1 MEEQDTNAE
10 LEEAKE
16 KLEALEK
23 QIEGLQSGVGTALVQ
38 ISQKAESEIHF
49 GGDVSNIVHW
59 LDENDIPLGCEFITD
74 TIDARIAFAGAANTR
89 ASTDA
94 PIMHGDFL
102 VLRCNSDT
110 IDPNDPNPDPRSDCY
125 YIGLCVENC
134 MLDQETPV
142 DSNFSHTAAAAGDFD
157 ARHFVAWKTCGGEG
171 GETEGHTGQVIVETG
186 TTVTKTESSPD
197 EDGCR
202 DITIQVQTNRTGLN
216 FVDGLLTGNPAVT
229 AESADIETFTFKAGC
244 GEVDLCTDPW
254 PETITVEISGQPT
267 GSWVTDGTHV
277 LYLIQG
283 ANVLDIHNGIIN
295 ATYGS
300 NGNTGQNQQGNIV
313 HNIEVV
319 LDGVGQTAYI
329 ALNQTSIFLSQTV
342 SQATTS
348 FNCELP
354 ITFTFSAGATAIVK
368 L

>member
-38 ISQKAESEIHF
+38 ISQKAEGEIHF

-244 GEVDLCTDPW
+244 GEEEEC
-254 PETITVEISGQPT
+254 PEDDYADSYTVTITGHPIPSSN
-267 GSWVTDGTHV
+267 GSVVITRPDNGVCTH
-277 LYLIQG
+277 YS
-283 ANVLDIHNGIIN
+283 
-295 ATYGS
+295 GS
-300 NGNTGQNQQGNIV
+300 NGNPEHPDDPLSGVSLLIGNNNDWIVTAVQGSLTGHHLQ
-313 HNIEVV
+313 
-319 LDGVGQTAYI
+319 
-329 ALNQTSIFLSQTV
+329 IFKTVIPQSPV
-342 SQATTS
+342 SQQINIGGDTWTMTLS
-348 FNCELP
+348 
-354 ITFTFSAGATAIVK
+354 I
-368 L
+368 